1 MNKIPV
7 IVVAGPTASGKTG
20 LAIHIAKKIS
30 GEIVNADSMQI
41 YKYMDI
47 GTAKPT
53 KEERELAVHHLID
66 FVEPDAEFS
75 VADYTALAHEKI
87 AEIYSRGKI
96 AVVCGGT
103 GLYINSLI
111 DDVTFGEMDTDY
123 ELRDEL
129 RSIAENQGAQVLLD
143 MLAEFDEESA
153 KKIHPNNL
161 KRLIRAIEFYKVT
174 GVPISRHQE
183 MTKQVESRYN
193 PLMMIID
200 HDRDVLYQRINQR
213 VDIMLQKGLIDEVKS
228 LMEKGYTRDM
238 NSMKGIGYKEVM
250 DYLEGNA
257 SYEEMLEI
265 LKQSTRHYAKR
276 QLTWFRRDERI
287 NYIDAKSNVL
297 EEADK
302 LVEEWLKNEKLQ

>member
-20 LAIHIAKKIS
+20 LAIHIAKKFD

-53 KEERELAVHHLID
+53 CEERTQAVHHLID

-87 AEIYSRGKI
+87 ADIYSRGKMP
-96 AVVCGGT
+96 VVCGGT

-111 DDVTFGEMDTDY
+111 DDVTFGEMETDY
-123 ELRDEL
+123 ALRAELRT
-129 RSIAENQGAQVLLD
+129 IAEEQGAQVLLD

-174 GVPISRHQE
+174 GVPISKHQE

-200 HDRDVLYQRINQR
+200 HDREVLYDRINQR
-213 VDIMLQKGLIDEVKS
+213 VDIMLQEGLIDEVKS

-250 DYLEGNA
+250 DYLEGTVTFD
-257 SYEEMLEI
+257 EMTEI

-287 NYIDAKSNVL
+287 NYIDAKGNVL
-297 EEADK
+297 QEADK
-302 LVEEWLKNEKLQ
+302 LIGEWLKNEKL

>member
-1 MNKIPV
+1 
-7 IVVAGPTASGKTG
+7 
-20 LAIHIAKKIS
+20 
-30 GEIVNADSMQI
+30 
-41 YKYMDI
+41 
-47 GTAKPT
+47 
-53 KEERELAVHHLID
+53 
-66 FVEPDAEFS
+66 
-75 VADYTALAHEKI
+75 
-87 AEIYSRGKI
+87 
-96 AVVCGGT
+96 
-103 GLYINSLI
+103 
-111 DDVTFGEMDTDY
+111 
-123 ELRDEL
+123 L

>member
-20 LAIHIAKKIS
+20 LAIHIAKKFD

-53 KEERELAVHHLID
+53 CEERTQAVHHLID

-87 AEIYSRGKI
+87 ADIYSRGKMP
-96 AVVCGGT
+96 VVCGGT

-111 DDVTFGEMDTDY
+111 DDVTFGEMETDY
-123 ELRDEL
+123 ALSAELRT
-129 RSIAENQGAQVLLD
+129 IAEEQGANVLLD

-174 GVPISRHQE
+174 GVPISKHQE

-200 HDRDVLYQRINQR
+200 HDREVLYDRINQR
-213 VDIMLQKGLIDEVKS
+213 VDIMLQEGLIDEVKS

-250 DYLEGNA
+250 DYLEGTVTFD
-257 SYEEMLEI
+257 EMTEI

-287 NYIDAKSNVL
+287 NYIDAKGNVL
-297 EEADK
+297 QEADK
-302 LVEEWLKNEKLQ
+302 LIGEWLKNEKL